1 MYKEF
6 ISVMYIDKNPV
17 TVQKCTHI
25 IAAWAAF
32 YQYLT
37 ALSMHTVSVR
47 ELSVNKVL
55 RYIILRV
62 CKADFITICVV
73 YTLHPKNITLS
84 MLLCFVW
91 AWINRI

>member
-55 RYIILRV
+55 LRGVDECVTLYWESVKPILSQSALFIHYI
-62 CKADFITICVV
+62 
-73 YTLHPKNITLS
+73 P
-84 MLLCFVW
+84 
-91 AWINRI
+91 RI